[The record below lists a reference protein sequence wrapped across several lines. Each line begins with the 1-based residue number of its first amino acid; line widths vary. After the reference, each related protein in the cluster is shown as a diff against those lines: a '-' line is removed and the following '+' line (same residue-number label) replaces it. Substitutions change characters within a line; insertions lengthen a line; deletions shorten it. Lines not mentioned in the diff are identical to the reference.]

1 MLSRPTQTITMI
13 YAIMFGLLTMV
24 SKTGADAGQKVL
36 LKDVTSLVFTKGEL
50 TTGRRSAPVS
60 QLLCDSEWAVCR
72 YEPSSIGCKNTGWDG
87 NDVVWQCE
95 VTGGLPSNVKLG
107 KMKVSCEGYEYPDDP
122 YILKG
127 SCGLIYRLERTG
139 IEAESKPY
147 RHTRTYE
154 PANSSGDAIVGLL
167 FMVFMLMIISCMC
180 QDSTGSSSYYR
191 RRSCDYGYGSGLAH
205 GYLASSLVNSSSSWG
220 SGGYSSS
227 RSSWGGGGSSWGS
240 GNSSGFATTSR
251 R

>member
-13 YAIMFGLLTMV
+13 YAIMFGLLTML

-60 QLLCDSEWAVCR
+60 QLVCDSERAVCR

-127 SCGLIYRLERTG
+127 SCGLIYKLERTG
-139 IEAESKPY
+139 DEPESY
-147 RHTRTYE
+147 RYKQNYE
-154 PANSSGDAIVGLL
+154 STNSGGDVIGGIL
-167 FMVFMLMIISCMC
+167 FMVFIFMIISCMC
-180 QDSTGSSSYYR
+180 QDSSSSSSYYR
-191 RRSCDYGYGSGLAH
+191 RRSSDYGYGTGLAH
-205 GYLASSLVNSSSSWG
+205 GYLASSLVNSGSSWG
-220 SGGYSSS
+220 SRGYSSS
-227 RSSWGGGGSSWGS
+227 SSSWGGGGSSWGS